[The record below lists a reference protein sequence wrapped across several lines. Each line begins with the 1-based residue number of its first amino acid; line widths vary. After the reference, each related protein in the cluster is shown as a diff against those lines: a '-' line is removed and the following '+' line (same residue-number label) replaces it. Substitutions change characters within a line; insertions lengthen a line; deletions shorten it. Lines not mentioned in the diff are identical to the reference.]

1 MTSGSCS
8 VMPTTGAA
16 RYEASVSVKED
27 STVSDAYFTVSSDLD
42 ILDGTAL
49 WLEVAL
55 RGRPC

>member
-1 MTSGSCS
+1 
-8 VMPTTGAA
+8 MPTTGAA